1 MDAPLL
7 CKVDAV
13 TVPVSDLDSGLEFY
27 VGRLGQLLLWRNDD
41 VGQAAVALRE
51 SDTEI
56 VLTTRQRYEPNWLV
70 DDVGDAV
77 AVFEA
82 AGGRV
87 LSPPFDIPVGRVAFV
102 ADPFDNVL
110 VLVDL
115 SKGRYRTADDGT
127 VTGVAPNDRDCPG
140 LGDDHRPTPRT
151 TR

>member
-13 TVPVSDLDSGLEFY
+13 TVPVPDLDSGLDFY
-27 VGRLGQLLLWRNDD
+27 VGQLRHRLLWRNDGI
-41 VGQAAVALRE
+41 GQAAVALRD

-56 VLTTRQRYEPNWLV
+56 VLTIRQDYEPNWLV
-70 DDVGDAV
+70 DDVDEAM

-87 LSPPFDIPVGRVAFV
+87 LSPAVDIPVGRVAV
-102 ADPFDNVL
+102 VTDPFDNAL

-127 VTGVAPNDRDCPG
+127 VTGVVEKGP
-140 LGDDHRPTPRT
+140 
-151 TR
+151 

>member
-13 TVPVSDLDSGLEFY
+13 TVPVPDLDSGLEFY
-27 VGRLGQLLLWRNDD
+27 VGRLGQLLLWRNDGI
-41 VGQAAVALRE
+41 GQAAVALRD

-87 LSPPFDIPVGRVAFV
+87 LSPAFDIPVGRVAFV
-102 ADPFDNVL
+102 TDPFDNAL

-127 VTGVAPNDRDCPG
+127 VTGLVDAGP
-140 LGDDHRPTPRT
+140 
-151 TR
+151 